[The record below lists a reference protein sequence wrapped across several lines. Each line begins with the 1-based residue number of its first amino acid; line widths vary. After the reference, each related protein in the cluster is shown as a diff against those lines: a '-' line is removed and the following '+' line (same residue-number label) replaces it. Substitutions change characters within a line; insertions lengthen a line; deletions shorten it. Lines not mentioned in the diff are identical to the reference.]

1 MTSEELQN
9 IFYSGYPAAT
19 AWDVLDGF
27 LIAIERGA
35 VIYRSEPV
43 ITKEAYRVICD
54 SVISIDG
61 LGPQTKGHMALKQ
74 IATDY
79 LYKTHHIATLSET
92 YFAGLHPDARSA
104 DGRYIIECGT
114 TDPSCVSIF
123 LDDPHVVWV
132 GNIPYPF
139 ADETHLVLHIFS
151 RGDFYNQ
158 WRQKTVSKNRAVFEK
173 YHRK

>member
-9 IFYSGYPAAT
+9 IFYSGFPAAT
-19 AWDVLDGF
+19 SWDVLDGL
-27 LIAIERGA
+27 LIALDRDA
-35 VIYRSEPV
+35 VVSRSEV
-43 ITKEAYRVICD
+43 MITKDAYRVICD
-54 SVISIDG
+54 SIVAIDG
-61 LGPQTKGHMALKQ
+61 LGPQEKGHMALKQ

-79 LYKTHHIATLSET
+79 LYKTYHVDALTEA
-92 YFAGLHPDARSA
+92 YFAGLHPDVRST

-123 LDDPHVVWV
+123 LDDPQVMWV

-139 ADETHLVLHIFS
+139 ADETHLALHIFS
-151 RGDFYNQ
+151 RGDRYNQ
-158 WRQKTVSKNRAVFEK
+158 WREETVSKNRAVFEK